1 MPVSPTFRT
10 FVLDQLGRVAPRVR
24 GRSMFGGVG
33 IYAGAQFFALIADS
47 TLYFK
52 VDDSNRPDFEARG
65 MGPFRPYGPGGEVM
79 QYYEVPEDVL
89 EDIEA
94 LRHWAD
100 KAIAVAA
107 RNRLRPRRGASS
119 RHQRVDLLPHL
130 LQPLGDLLARAFVP
144 RSPAR
149 PVHCLH
155 QPAHGAVHVGHRAAQ
170 RALYGVVHPLEDVV
184 HDILV
189 LVEERAPRVGDLV
202 DLLAGHVAGGDESLI
217 FEPLERRVDSAGRRR
232 VAAAQLLL
240 KLFHHFVAVA
250 WLVLEELEDHV
261 LHVPRL
267 EPLTAPAARAGPEK
281 AAGPETE
288 GERFPAEMPRHA
300 CFLRVKM

>member
-52 VDDSNRPDFEARG
+52 VDDSNRPDFEAHG

-107 RNRLRPRRGASS
+107 RNRLRPRRG
-119 RHQRVDLLPHL
+119 R
-130 LQPLGDLLARAFVP
+130 
-144 RSPAR
+144 
-149 PVHCLH
+149 
-155 QPAHGAVHVGHRAAQ
+155 
-170 RALYGVVHPLEDVV
+170 
-184 HDILV
+184 
-189 LVEERAPRVGDLV
+189 
-202 DLLAGHVAGGDESLI
+202 
-217 FEPLERRVDSAGRRR
+217 
-232 VAAAQLLL
+232 
-240 KLFHHFVAVA
+240 
-250 WLVLEELEDHV
+250 
-261 LHVPRL
+261 
-267 EPLTAPAARAGPEK
+267 
-281 AAGPETE
+281 
-288 GERFPAEMPRHA
+288 
-300 CFLRVKM
+300 